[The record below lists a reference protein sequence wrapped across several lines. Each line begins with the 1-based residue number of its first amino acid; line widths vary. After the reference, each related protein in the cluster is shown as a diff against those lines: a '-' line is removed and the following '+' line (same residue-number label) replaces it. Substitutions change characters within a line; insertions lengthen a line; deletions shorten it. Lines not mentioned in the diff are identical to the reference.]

1 MDIFDEMAAGLRP
14 VPRPSIAPRKSQPT
28 MQEQQLG
35 YALAKQVP
43 DMSRGFT
50 IQTSYGDITVP
61 PGWMA
66 DQIQERVASVLDAEY
81 RTYVE
86 VRSA

>member
-1 MDIFDEMAAGLRP
+1 MDYFDEIAAGVRP
-14 VPRPSIAPRKSQPT
+14 VSPPSSRPCQSQPT

-50 IQTSYGDITVP
+50 IHTNYGDITIEQ
-61 PGWMA
+61 GWMA
-66 DQIQERVASVLDAEY
+66 DRIQARVACVLDAEY
-81 RTYVE
+81 RTYAE